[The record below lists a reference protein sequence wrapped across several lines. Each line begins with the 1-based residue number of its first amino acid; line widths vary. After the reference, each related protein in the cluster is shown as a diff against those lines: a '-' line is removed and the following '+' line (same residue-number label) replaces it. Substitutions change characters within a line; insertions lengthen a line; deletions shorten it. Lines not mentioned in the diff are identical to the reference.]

1 MKGKEN
7 TKFQRAII
15 FFLILQIGNILS
27 YFYEIHYLKLDFSQ
41 VIALRSLA
49 ILTDILEVYIFIY
62 IGFELS
68 DFIKNYINKIKLNK
82 KEIIY
87 GIKLAIIA
95 PNIYIIKFILANYL
109 MIPILNDYNIL
120 IINQID
126 SDKIVQAYIT
136 TLILSFIFGIIYYH
150 LENKI
155 LYIKSKIK
163 KLLNII

>member
-68 DFIKNYINKIKLNK
+68 DFIK
-82 KEIIY
+82 
-87 GIKLAIIA
+87 
-95 PNIYIIKFILANYL
+95 
-109 MIPILNDYNIL
+109 
-120 IINQID
+120 
-126 SDKIVQAYIT
+126 
-136 TLILSFIFGIIYYH
+136 
-150 LENKI
+150 
-155 LYIKSKIK
+155 
-163 KLLNII
+163 